1 MILSLKIFIKER
13 LPIVLQD
20 DKVRQDQRVISYLQ
34 KCVELCWFM
43 NLQDP
48 PMVLVAPQEGDT
60 VDKNLFSHH
69 GRKGKVVQTCVL
81 AALLL
86 HKEGPVVCKGY
97 ILPKPK

>member
-20 DKVRQDQRVISYLQ
+20 DKVRQDQRVISYVQ

-43 NLQDP
+43 NVQDP
-48 PMVLVAPQEGDT
+48 PMEQVAPKEGED

-69 GRKGKVVQTCVL
+69 GRKGKKVQTCVW